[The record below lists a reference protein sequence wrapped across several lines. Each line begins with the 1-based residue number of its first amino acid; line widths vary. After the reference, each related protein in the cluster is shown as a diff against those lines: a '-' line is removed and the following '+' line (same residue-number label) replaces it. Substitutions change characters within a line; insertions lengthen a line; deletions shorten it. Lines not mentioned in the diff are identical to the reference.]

1 MLNTLIRRARG
12 LCLANVRDLSGKR
25 VYCTRK
31 SHAVG
36 PNGTPHVSGKLSWS
50 TARHGILKI
59 THED

>member
-1 MLNTLIRRARG
+1 MTKLIRRARG

-31 SHAVG
+31 SHSVG
-36 PNGTPHVSGKLSWS
+36 LYGTPHVSGKLSWS
-50 TARHGILKI
+50 TATHGILKI

>member
-1 MLNTLIRRARG
+1 MINTLIRRARG
-12 LCLANVRDLSGKR
+12 LCLANVHDLSGKR

-31 SHAVG
+31 AHTTG

-50 TARHGILKI
+50 TARAGILKI